1 MLEPLLPSH
10 CSSEHSCT
18 LLFVAVC
25 RSNSLGWVV
34 VVGVVVVGVVV
45 VGVVVV
51 GVVVVGVVVVGVV
64 VVVVVGQCVDT
75 IG

>member
-18 LLFVAVC
+18 LLFVVVC

-45 VGVVVV
+45 VVVV
-51 GVVVVGVVVVGVV
+51 GRCVDVVG
-64 VVVVVGQCVDT
+64 
-75 IG
+75 